1 MSAVTDGFEMVVGL
15 EVHVQLKTRTK
26 AFCSCSAEY
35 GAPPNANTCPV
46 CLALPGTLPV
56 LNEQAVRLALRAA
69 NALGC
74 TINARSIFARKNY
87 FYPDLP
93 KGFQISQY
101 DRPLAEHGKLEIWSE
116 RGMPRAIGITR
127 VHLEEDSGKSVHDR
141 YPGLTAIDL
150 NRAGVPLIE
159 IVSEPDMRSPFEAGE
174 YLRELK
180 LILEYVD
187 VSDANMEEGS
197 LRVDANVSA
206 RRRGETALGTKTE
219 VKNMNSISG
228 VQQALAIEFER
239 QCAVLER
246 GGKVEQQTM
255 LWDAARSE
263 VRPARSKEGS
273 HDYRYFPEPDLL
285 PLVVPPDLLDGMRAQ
300 MRELPRAKRARFKA
314 DYGVDDTPPRAGES
328 SRGASDAEL
337 LTATR
342 ERAHYFE
349 AVVQAQKHG
358 DPKSAANWMIT
369 ELLAWAN
376 ANGKR
381 VSDSKVT
388 PPVLAGLTDLVHDG
402 ALSHTAAKKVFA
414 LLAASG
420 GEPRAI
426 AEREG
431 LIQERDAGALAQW
444 VDEVLAENPAEAARY
459 LGGESKLQGVLVGL
473 VMKKSKGRA
482 DPKQVNQLLAS
493 RVSRG
498 GG

>member
-1 MSAVTDGFEMVVGL
+1 MSAATHEFEMVVGL

-26 AFCSCSAEY
+26 AFCSCSAGY
-35 GAPPNANTCPV
+35 GAPPNENTCPV

-69 NALGC
+69 SALGC
-74 TINARSIFARKNY
+74 TLNERSVFARKNY

-101 DRPLAEHGKLEIWSE
+101 DKPLAERGKLEIW
-116 RGMPRAIGITR
+116 GANGGTQAIGITR

-141 YPGLTAIDL
+141 YPGVTAIDL

-159 IVSEPDMRSPFEAGE
+159 IVSEPDLRSPFEAGE

-180 LILEYVD
+180 LLLEYVD

-206 RRRGETALGTKTE
+206 RRRGERTLGTKTE

-228 VQQALAIEFER
+228 VQQALDIEYRR
-239 QCAVLER
+239 QCAVLAA
-246 GGKVEQQTM
+246 GGRVEQQTM
-255 LWDAARSE
+255 LWDAAKQE

-285 PLVVPPDLLDGMRAQ
+285 PLVIPKEFLDATRSQ
-300 MRELPRAKRARFKA
+300 MRELPRAKRARFKG
-314 DYGVDDTPPRAGES
+314 DYGIDDSAPGVS
-328 SRGASDAEL
+328 DSGRGASDAEL

-358 DPKSAANWMIT
+358 DPKAAANWMIT

-376 ANGKR
+376 ANGAR

-388 PPVLAGLTDLVHDG
+388 PALLAQLTDLVHEG

-414 LLAASG
+414 VLSASG
-420 GEPRAI
+420 GDPRAI

-431 LIQERDAGALAQW
+431 LIQERDAGALARW

-459 LGGESKLQGVLVGL
+459 LGGEAKLQGVLVGL

-482 DPKQVNQLLAS
+482 DPKQVNQLLS
-493 RVSRG
+493 GRVSRG